1 MIPISNAMAEEIL
14 IILGDLRRMAWDKK
28 GNRASN
34 MRRRAKI
41 IINYINKKQN
51 EQRNSNHPRKQLS
64 RVG

>member
-1 MIPISNAMAEEIL
+1 MIHISNQMAEEIV
-14 IILGDLRRMAWDKK
+14 IVLGDLRRMAWDKK

-41 IINYINKKQN
+41 IINYITKKQN